1 MAEVST
7 ARVPLTQVKVNN
19 SSSKISDDELTVE
32 EYLTMHCDKII
43 DNLRSHGD
51 KLVFKLR
58 SELDSEVQK
67 IQEIMKTSASKTK
80 LLICTVKCTAGPHIG
95 QKFRLEPKTESGDDV
110 FKIGRSTGKLFKEKG
125 VSMYKDKEVSTTHG
139 KIETR
144 NGHVFFTDVRST
156 NGTSINGNDLEE
168 QIPIRLHD
176 GDVIR
181 IGSSELTIKID
192 SIEEDVSKLDVVSL

>member
-1 MAEVST
+1 MEETSSM
-7 ARVPLTQVKVNN
+7 RVPLTQVKASN
-19 SSSKISDDELTVE
+19 SSSKINDDELTVE

-58 SELDSEVQK
+58 SELDSEVGK
-67 IQEIMKTSASKTK
+67 IQELMKTSASKTK
-80 LLICTVKCTAGPHIG
+80 LLVCTAKCTAGPHIG

-125 VSMYKDKEVSTTHG
+125 ISMYKDKEVSTTHG

-156 NGTSINGNDLEE
+156 NGTSINGNDVEE
-168 QIPIRLHD
+168 QIPVRLHD

-192 SIEEDVSKLDVVSL
+192 SVEEDVSKLDVVSL